1 MDLLSSLLALQ
12 TPLHQVFLR
21 LVEYPWPSLLL
32 WSSCLVPF
40 RVGCRKLCQVLLQI
54 LGLRPQNP
62 ILFSDFGSC
71 NCWSLMIQTLM
82 KRHRCRLCH
91 TQRAFELTCS
101 AFSSP
106 KSRRVIWS
114 WTEIA
119 TMGHVSFDHHEPFQL
134 RPNVFSVCDSDLSRH
149 FSICNRS
156 AIALYSSSGTRMHV
170 RMPGCTSSSCT
181 NIENP
186 QHAFLISP
194 EADYYIVLVESAT
207 AARLRELQ
215 QSTPPK
221 KQSFPLA
228 SYSSPPPA
236 HDRSKHYSYPV
247 SQHIHSTSS
256 CSHSSYPI
264 SPDTLATSTL
274 VPPPSSAPVVPS
286 VSSSSLG
293 NMPGRKVCNDEKH
306 SHQCITCCL
315 WSRGQ
320 VRQLVTE

>member
-1 MDLLSSLLALQ
+1 MQNLLSETSSVCRSPHLDWDLLSSLLALQ

-21 LVEYPWPSLLL
+21 LVEHSWTSFV
-32 WSSCLVPF
+32 SCLVPF

-71 NCWSLMIQTLM
+71 DSWSLMIQTLM

-170 RMPGCTSSSCT
+170 RMRDCTSSSCT

-264 SPDTLATSTL
+264 SPDTLATSTV

-293 NMPGRKVCNDEKH
+293 NMPGRKVCHNEKH
-306 SHQCITCCL
+306 SHQCIT
-315 WSRGQ
+315 
-320 VRQLVTE
+320 